1 MTFRQTQQWLTGKTK
16 ITYRNYQIVLSFM
29 GNEHAVLWILE
40 NLRVEVEIAA
50 SKIHLKQ
57 VNLLKLCFHQ
67 SVQNEEFE
75 ISLWC
80 IFQK

>member
-1 MTFRQTQQWLTGKTK
+1 
-16 ITYRNYQIVLSFM
+16 M

-40 NLRVEVEIAA
+40 NLRVEVEIGA

-67 SVQNEEFE
+67 GVQNEEFE
-75 ISLWC
+75 TSLWC